1 MSKKVLAI
9 GFVLCVTFVMVSCKK
24 DYQKLSTEFIQQLP
38 DTSTL
43 LVQVENESEHLVY
56 YMGTSLDYIFCFNA
70 ETGRTETIEIP
81 DVDGYDAPTS
91 ILGVGKENIMIGNY
105 AVSNDSGLTQAFV
118 QLYNLK
124 TKKFKNFIA
133 CNWYDIDEG
142 TSQISCLTYDV
153 DRYGDGKCTTEI
165 YDFDGNLLSKKEA
178 KVFNFKEVP
187 TGALAAMVNNNAAT
201 NPLGFTSL
209 TPIYHK
215 DINPYYRNIY
225 NWRCDNVTVQTS
237 EGDYIYNDEDA
248 ERYYE
253 HYLALFFIATR
264 IFPNYT
270 DDESLVNYITN
281 NISEIITNLPLDDS
295 YPQNI
300 REYANKIYYDNKDE
314 MNTLHISERGY
325 GYIKCTFYN
334 NCNRNDP
341 RHFIVKRD
349 DENNGRLVII

>member
-153 DRYGDGKCTTEI
+153 DRYGDGKCTTDI
-165 YDFDGNLLSKKEA
+165 YDFDGNLLSKKDAE
-178 KVFNFKEVP
+178 VCSLKEVP
-187 TGALAAMVNNNAAT
+187 AGTLAAKRQAAEIQNVGT
-201 NPLGFTSL
+201 T
-209 TPIYHK
+209 YH
-215 DINPYYRNIY
+215 
-225 NWRCDNVTVQTS
+225 QTS
-237 EGDYIYNDEDA
+237 TPHYYCILCGAEYNTVRDVTSNSCPRRGIGEKHILYEGSEKEQYA
-248 ERYYE
+248 CRYCGAQFRTIRDMTFNSCPRRGNGE
-253 HYLALFFIATR
+253 KHIPAL
-264 IFPNYT
+264 
-270 DDESLVNYITN
+270 
-281 NISEIITNLPLDDS
+281 
-295 YPQNI
+295 
-300 REYANKIYYDNKDE
+300 
-314 MNTLHISERGY
+314 
-325 GYIKCTFYN
+325 
-334 NCNRNDP
+334 
-341 RHFIVKRD
+341 
-349 DENNGRLVII
+349 